1 MKMTE
6 GMSQKR
12 QDNNINKKIDRF
24 FIYIIKNEKDNP
36 EKMTK
41 DEEIGFKKLLEK
53 YELNYTEEL
62 INIFAEE
69 NIEKLKI
76 IIYALK
82 DIYISTRKSLIT
94 KLTRDEF
101 IFIYDKCKTK
111 ENEYKNTTSE
121 INNFYEYYYTSLIKK
136 LES

>member
-1 MKMTE
+1 
-6 GMSQKR
+6 MS
-12 QDNNINKKIDRF
+12 DT
-24 FIYIIKNEKDNP
+24 YVEKENP

-41 DEEIGFKKLLEK
+41 DEDIGFKELLEK

-82 DIYISTRKSLIT
+82 DIYISTRKGLIT
-94 KLTRDEF
+94 KLTRDEL

-111 ENEYKNTTSE
+111 ENEYKNTTNE

>member
-24 FIYIIKNEKDNP
+24 FIYIIKKEKENP

-41 DEEIGFKKLLEK
+41 DEDIGFKELLEK

-69 NIEKLKI
+69 NIEKLKNE
-76 IIYALK
+76 
-82 DIYISTRKSLIT
+82 REIT
-94 KLTRDEF
+94 KEEGRNIAAKILGVKPTELRDEA
-101 IFIYDKCKTK
+101 DRD
-111 ENEYKNTTSE
+111 SAL
-121 INNFYEYYYTSLIKK
+121 SV
-136 LES
+136 